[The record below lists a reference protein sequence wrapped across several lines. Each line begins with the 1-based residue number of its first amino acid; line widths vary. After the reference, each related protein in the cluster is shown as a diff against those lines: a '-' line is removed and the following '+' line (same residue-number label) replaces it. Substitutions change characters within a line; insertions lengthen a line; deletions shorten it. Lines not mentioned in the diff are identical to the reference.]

1 MQSSNPKVFAGGD
14 FITGPTTVVNSMSEG
29 KKAARNMNIFLMGD
43 DNFSELYKDFDFKG
57 EIPLESEISPRIMEI
72 EIPVKERISNFKE
85 VRKTLS
91 EEQAINEAIR
101 CLRCDL
107 EIIEKNK

>member
-1 MQSSNPKVFAGGD
+1 
-14 FITGPTTVVNSMSEG
+14 
-29 KKAARNMNIFLMGD
+29 
-43 DNFSELYKDFDFKG
+43 
-57 EIPLESEISPRIMEI
+57 MEI

-91 EEQAINEAIR
+91 KEQAINEAIR

>member
-1 MQSSNPKVFAGGD
+1 MKPTKEEIEIRQVKGNEHLTYLEDMNAELTINSS
-14 FITGPTTVVNSMSEG
+14 
-29 KKAARNMNIFLMGD
+29 
-43 DNFSELYKDFDFKG
+43 YKDFDFKG

-91 EEQAINEAIR
+91 KEQAINEAIR

-107 EIIEKNK
+107 EIIEKNLD